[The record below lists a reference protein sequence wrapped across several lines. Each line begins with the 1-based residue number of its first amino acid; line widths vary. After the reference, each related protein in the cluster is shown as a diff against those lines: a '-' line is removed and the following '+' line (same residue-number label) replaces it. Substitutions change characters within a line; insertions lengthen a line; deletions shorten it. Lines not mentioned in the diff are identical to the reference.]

1 MNLCKKYFYFHV
13 FIILILINSC
23 STYDKKQSR
32 VTDSFYNT
40 GVVIEKEI
48 RGSYF
53 RSTISPLFRVYDKFI
68 SPVDNKKCIFT
79 PTCSAYSRQAFQ
91 KYGFSKGYIL
101 TFARIT
107 RCNPSVFIKNR
118 YPHLKENDIWKAYDP
133 LK

>member
-1 MNLCKKYFYFHV
+1 LRKRSAAVISGAPSPRYSEYM
-13 FIILILINSC
+13 INS
-23 STYDKKQSR
+23 SALL
-32 VTDSFYNT
+32 
-40 GVVIEKEI
+40 
-48 RGSYF
+48 
-53 RSTISPLFRVYDKFI
+53 TI
-68 SPVDNKKCIFT
+68 KCIFT